1 MKTKSFYWLVVVL
14 SFFMLA
20 TLGACNG
27 GGSQTPDT
35 FNDDGDWRNDVI
47 YFAMTDRFANGDPSN
62 DDGAAR
68 GCVMRG
74 GEEVCYYDEADVDNP
89 VAWHGGDFAGLIEKL
104 EEGYFTDL
112 GVTAIWISPVV
123 LQAPGIVVDPSSPN
137 EGLGFGGFHGYWA
150 EDFKQVDPHFGTLD
164 EYKQLIEVAHDN
176 DIKIIQ
182 DMVLNHTGYNVP
194 LVFEKPEWFN
204 GEETCSEAPS
214 DLKDIRCALV
224 GLPDFDQRQ
233 DEVVAFLND
242 VASYWVDE
250 VGIDGIR
257 MDTIKHVED
266 SYWEQFF
273 GTGDPGDSG
282 EVWTVGE
289 GFYGRDNAALEL
301 SRYLNDFEFPS
312 VFDFQLHWGLN
323 DALSSAEGSL
333 DALAQVFDQDTLYDD
348 PSRLTTFVDNHDV
361 PRFVTVSIDS
371 GASEAEARERLEMAL
386 GVIFTSRG
394 TPSFYYG
401 TEIAM
406 QGKGDNYNY
415 VLGEG
420 NREDMRFDEVAG
432 SSTADWLKTLADAR
446 QAYPALTEG
455 TQRVLVRPSEVGAN
469 VMAYSRTLEGEAPIV
484 VVINN
489 QNEALDLGTLEA
501 GALSLAGTFAAGS
514 SLTELLGQENNLSV
528 NAEGNLTGT
537 LPARSLFA
545 LSAETGQ
552 AATAVTFRVDAR
564 SQGEAQIDL
573 RRFDTGTQIIYP
585 MTSVEG
591 EAGFWETTLE
601 LTPGTELDY
610 KFGNSASGAKG
621 GGYEGSGQDN
631 RSYTVPEDAAT
642 VEATYDFIDLPAPES
657 SVQGTVTDSNNEA
670 IAGATVQAQDLDTS
684 AYYALTNSDG
694 SYYLPM
700 PAGESSA
707 VIASAGGFAASEP
720 VTATAGDTGVDFVL
734 EEEVFDAKATL
745 QDPDEGDFGAGNN
758 FQTLEVTWDD
768 ASLTVRA
775 TFTASGNTGI
785 VYMDYEPGGVNDAN
799 TLNAWPRLATFPNN
813 GIDAF
818 FARFGGDPAAK
829 AYLIEDGSAQEVE
842 VEQTVSDGDSLVVTL
857 TFPWETLGFEGK
869 PVGSSIGFFA
879 GVFGGDNYG
888 AGDIAPDESSTPS
901 ANNSTT
907 GADPFP
913 ATFSEPFS
921 VTID

>member
-1 MKTKSFYWLVVVL
+1 MKTKPFYRLLVLLGFVAL
-14 SFFMLA
+14 TA
-20 TLGACNG
+20 LGACNG
-27 GGSQTPDT
+27 STQTPNT
-35 FNDDGDWRNDVI
+35 FSDDGDWRNDVI

-68 GCVMRG
+68 GCVTRG

-137 EGLGFGGFHGYWA
+137 AGLGFGGFHGYWA

-164 EYKQLIEVAHDN
+164 EYKELIKVAHEN

-194 LVFEKPEWFN
+194 LVFDKPEWFN
-204 GEETCSEAPS
+204 DTEDCGEAPS
-214 DLKDIRCALV
+214 DLKEIRCSLL

-233 DEVVAFLND
+233 AEVVTFLND

-266 SYWEQFF
+266 GYWQQFF
-273 GTGDPGDSG
+273 GAGDPGDPDK
-282 EVWTVGE
+282 VWTVGE
-289 GFYGRDNAALEL
+289 GFYGRDSAAQEL
-301 SRYLNDFEFPS
+301 SRYLNDLEFPS

-333 DALAQVFDQDTLYDD
+333 DTLAQVFDRDSLYDD

-361 PRFVTVSIDS
+361 PRFVTVSVDS
-371 GASEAEARERLEMAL
+371 GVSEAEAQERLELAL

-406 QGKGDNYNY
+406 QGKGDNYDY

-432 SSTADWLKTLADAR
+432 SGTADWLKTLADAR
-446 QAYPALTEG
+446 QMNPALTEG
-455 TQRVLVRPSEVGAN
+455 TQRVLVRPGEIGAN
-469 VMAYSRTLEGEAPIV
+469 VMAYSRTLEGEAPVV

-489 QNEALDLGTLEA
+489 QNEALELDTLEA
-501 GALSLAGTFAAGS
+501 GALPLAGTFAADS
-514 SLTELLGQENNLSV
+514 NLTELLGQENNLSV
-528 NAEGNLTGT
+528 DAEGNLTGT
-537 LPARSLFA
+537 LPARSLLA
-545 LSAETGQ
+545 LSAETGE

-564 SQGEAQIDL
+564 SQGEAQVEL
-573 RRFDTGTQIIYP
+573 RRFDTGTEIVYP
-585 MTSVEG
+585 LTPADQ
-591 EAGFWETTLE
+591 AGFWETTLE
-601 LTPGTELDY
+601 LSPGTELSY
-610 KFGNSASGAKG
+610 KFGNSASNAKG

-642 VEATYDFIDLPAPES
+642 VEVTYDFTDLAAPES
-657 SVQGTVTDSNNEA
+657 SVQGTVTDSEAEA
-670 IAGATVQAQDLDTS
+670 IAGATVVAQDLDTS
-684 AYYALTNSDG
+684 AYYALTNPDG

-700 PAGESSA
+700 PTGESSA
-707 VIASAGGFAASEP
+707 VNASAGGFAPSEP
-720 VTATAGDTGVDFVL
+720 VTATAGDTGVDFAL

-745 QDPDEGDFGAGNN
+745 QSPDEGDFGAGNN
-758 FQTLEVTWDD
+758 FQQLEVTWDD
-768 ASLTVRA
+768 AGLTVRA
-775 TFTASGNTGI
+775 TFTASGNSGI
-785 VYMDYEPGGVNDAN
+785 VYMDYQPGGINDAEN
-799 TLNAWPRLATFPNN
+799 LSAWPRLATFPDN
-813 GIDAF
+813 GVDAF

-829 AYLIEDGSAQEVE
+829 AYLIADGDAQEIE

-857 TFPWETLGFEGK
+857 TFPWETLGFDGR

-879 GVFGGDNYG
+879 GIFGGDNYG
-888 AGDIAPDESSTPS
+888 AGDIAPDDSSTPA
-901 ANNSTT
+901 ANNST
-907 GADPFP
+907 DSDDSFRV
-913 ATFSEPFS
+913 TFNEPFS